1 MEMTKLTIRI
11 PVKVLEQAK
20 AYAETNETSVTQL
33 ITQYLYHLPR
43 QESYLKDAPIVQ
55 RLVGTLPPEASIE
68 DYHRYLE
75 EKYGDAFTSA
85 DRS

>member
-11 PVKVLEQAK
+11 PAKVLERAK

-33 ITQYLYHLPR
+33 ITQYLIQLPR

-75 EKYGDAFTSA
+75 EKYGDAFAST